1 MNSCDVC
8 NYQEREPH
16 LADVTFTANTFVY
29 FKNCNSIKSRFTVFL
44 LFEGTKLQMQ
54 GERLQNKAV
63 SAVVVVSIFS

>member
-8 NYQEREPH
+8 NYQEREQH
-16 LADVTFTANTFVY
+16 LADVIFTANTFVY

-44 LFEGTKLQMQ
+44 LFEGIKLQMQ

-63 SAVVVVSIFS
+63 SAAVVVSIFS